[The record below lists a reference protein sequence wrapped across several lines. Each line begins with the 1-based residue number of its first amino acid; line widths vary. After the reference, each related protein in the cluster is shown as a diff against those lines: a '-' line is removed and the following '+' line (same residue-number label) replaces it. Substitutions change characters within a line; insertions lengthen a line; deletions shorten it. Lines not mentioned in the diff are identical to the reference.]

1 MKAIKDIVR
10 QLIRKHKSNDPFQ
23 IAKEKNIIVLF
34 AELGNT
40 LGFYS
45 SYKRV
50 QFIHLNNQL
59 NEKQLRFVC
68 AHELGHAVLHP
79 KSNTP
84 FLRTNTLLSVE
95 KLEVE
100 ANTFAVELLLTDEIL
115 NSYRYS
121 DTTIQDIAALC
132 GVPKNLVHL
141 KDYNFFYS
149 NNRTY
154 IR

>member
-1 MKAIKDIVR
+1 MKVIKGIVR
-10 QLIRKHKSNDPFQ
+10 QLINIHKTNNPFQ
-23 IAKEKNIIVLF
+23 IAKERNIIILF

-45 SYKRV
+45 SYKRT

-59 NEKQLRFVC
+59 TEEEQYFVC

-84 FLRTNTLLSVE
+84 FLRKNTLFSVE

-100 ANTFAVELLLTDEIL
+100 ANTFAVELLLPDEIVTQYK
-115 NSYRYS
+115 NTDMTIFTVAEMYS
-121 DTTIQDIAALC
+121 
-132 GVPKNLVHL
+132 VPRELVYL
-141 KDYNFFYS
+141 K
-149 NNRTY
+149 R
-154 IR
+154 I